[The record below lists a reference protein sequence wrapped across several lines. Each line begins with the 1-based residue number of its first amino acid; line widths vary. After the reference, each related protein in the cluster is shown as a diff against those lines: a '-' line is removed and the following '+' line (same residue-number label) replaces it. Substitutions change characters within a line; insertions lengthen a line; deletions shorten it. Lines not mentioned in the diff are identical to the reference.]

1 MNRRRAENLF
11 SAMTD
16 IEEKYI
22 EEAEGFTAESSTV
35 TAHPGRKRWVALA
48 ACFVLIL
55 AVAFPVLNN
64 LFNKAGNM
72 KAENDSAESV
82 AEQTADGTSGSKKSF
97 DSNNGAGE
105 YSGSRISA
113 SVPEDVKIT
122 YTNTDETEFSFEVIE
137 YDFTMAEPWI
147 TVRFTNNTAADR
159 KISPRFALMEV
170 LPDGTLKDTAADGEA
185 KTFDS
190 VIWNLPA
197 NGGTYDVTY
206 RLSHF
211 DYFHDG
217 TYALFLDDTG
227 ESPYRID
234 LELTFPKK

>member
-22 EEAEGFTAESSTV
+22 EEAENFTAESSTV
-35 TAHPGRKRWVALA
+35 TVHPGRKRWVALA
-48 ACFVLIL
+48 ACFVLIM

-64 LFNKAGNM
+64 LFNKAGNA
-72 KAENDSAESV
+72 KAGTDSAESV
-82 AEQTADGTSGSKKSF
+82 AEQAADGINGSKKSF
-97 DSNNGAGE
+97 DMDNGAGE
-105 YSGSRISA
+105 YSGSRIST
-113 SVPEDVKIT
+113 SVPEDVKISYPDT
-122 YTNTDETEFSFEVIE
+122 EEAEFSFEVIE

-147 TVRFTNNTAADR
+147 TVRFTNNTAEDR
-159 KISPRFALMEV
+159 QISPKFALMEV
-170 LPDGTLKDTAADGEA
+170 LPDGTLKDTAGEGD
-185 KTFDS
+185 KRTFS
-190 VIWNLPA
+190 AVLWTVPA
-197 NGGTYDVTY
+197 NGTYDATY
-206 RLSHF
+206 RLSNL

>member
-22 EEAEGFTAESSTV
+22 EEAEGFTAKGNTV
-35 TAHPGRKRWVALA
+35 TVHPGRKRWVALA
-48 ACFVLIL
+48 ACFVLIM

-64 LFNKAGNM
+64 LFNKAGNS
-72 KAENDSAESV
+72 KAEADSAESV

-97 DSNNGAGE
+97 DRENGAGE
-105 YSGSRISA
+105 YSGSRIST

-122 YTNTDETEFSFEVIE
+122 YADTDDSEFSLEVIE

-147 TVRFTNNTAADR
+147 TVRFTNNAAEDR
-159 KISPRFALMEV
+159 QISPEFALMEV
-170 LPDGTLKDTAADGEA
+170 LPDGTLKDTAETGKER
-185 KTFDS
+185 TFSS
-190 VIWNLPA
+190 VLWTVPA
-197 NGGTYDVTY
+197 NGTYDATY
-206 RLSHF
+206 RLSNL

-217 TYALFLDDTG
+217 TYALFLDDTE
-227 ESPYRID
+227 ESPYRINF
-234 LELTFPKK
+234 ELTFPKK